1 MILPETLSRV
11 KLQAKS
17 TWTTMMEFL
26 AKIKELNKKVIQNL
40 IGTETKIEADMAKMN
55 RRKTRYHKILFV
67 RDAPYR
73 AQVIANKKKKIPRDE
88 KYNRINTLI
97 ED

>member
-1 MILPETLSRV
+1 MILQETLSKV
-11 KLQAKS
+11 KLQVKS
-17 TWTTMMEFL
+17 TWTTMIESL
-26 AKIKELNKKVIQNL
+26 VKTKKLNKKVIQSL
-40 IGTETKIEADMAKMN
+40 IGTETKIEEDMAKMN
-55 RRKTRYHKILFV
+55 RHKTRYHKILFV

-73 AQVIANKKKKIPRDE
+73 AQVIANKKKKIPRDQ